1 MTEHSEVMADMV
13 READLYVSAIA
24 FNDLIVFTQAVT
36 NDATPA
42 AIDNGS
48 MVGRSNTDDC

>member
-36 NDATPA
+36 NDAMSA

-48 MVGRSNTDDC
+48 MVGRSNTDDG

>member
-1 MTEHSEVMADMV
+1 
-13 READLYVSAIA
+13 VSAIA
-24 FNDLIVFTQAVT
+24 FNDRMVFTQAVT

-48 MVGRSNTDDC
+48 MVGRSNTDDG